1 MGEIIEYKDFTLNTD
16 GTIVRNEKCPN
27 CGKEVYSKGDFCEH
41 CGHKLHLVKE
51 QDYEKKGAAWQYVVL
66 GITTIFFGVF
76 GIVLGF
82 LLHRVVLDSNNEL
95 HYKYNEDTRKTGLVM
110 IIMSV
115 ISSIIWMIAL

>member
-1 MGEIIEYKDFTLNTD
+1 MIDNKGFDVNTD
-16 GTIVRNEKCPN
+16 GTIIRNEKCPN

-41 CGHKLHLVKE
+41 CGHKLHLVKG
-51 QDYEKKGAAWQYVVL
+51 QDYEKKCATWQYFVLAITMIFL
-66 GITTIFFGVF
+66 GIF

-95 HYKYNEDTRKTGLVM
+95 HYKYNEDTRITGLVM
-110 IIMSV
+110 IVMSV

>member
-1 MGEIIEYKDFTLNTD
+1 MAETIESKDFVVKGD
-16 GTIVRNEKCPN
+16 GTILRNEKCPN

-95 HYKYNEDTRKTGLVM
+95 HYKYNEDTRKTGLAM

-115 ISSIIWMIAL
+115 ISSIIWMIAF